1 MQLEIFRFKVNGKW
15 DGDVFYTY
23 SEGPR
28 KGKRDLEKWSNGEM
42 VSSQKYY
49 GHGEGID
56 VVDWDDLK
64 KLDDLTA
71 K

>member
-1 MQLEIFRFKVNGKW
+1 M
-15 DGDVFYTY
+15 FYTY